1 MTTTQI
7 AETSVTVNNNSPIQD
22 YVQPDDQ
29 IQPTFEMTPGSK
41 PFTRRE
47 LETKCASLGQFFSLS
62 LATVPEVFAKV
73 NHIKKNDQKAWES
86 CYNFD
91 IIIVDYWVIS
101 IIIYTHSLFWVL
113 CLKSHLLNSFAFKIY
128 QTTRF
133 KRVWS
138 TDWWLT
144 FRISVASKKWMR
156 VLGVT
161 FTHDSIR
168 VHSPMHLGKWA
179 TGSTSPNSIYLY
191 WGALLLGRHCQR
203 S

>member
-1 MTTTQI
+1 MTTAQI

-29 IQPTFEMTPGSK
+29 TEPTFEMSPGSK

-91 IIIVDYWVIS
+91 ISWAIE
-101 IIIYTHSLFWVL
+101 SL
-113 CLKSHLLNSFAFKIY
+113 
-128 QTTRF
+128 Q
-133 KRVWS
+133 
-138 TDWWLT
+138 
-144 FRISVASKKWMR
+144 
-156 VLGVT
+156 
-161 FTHDSIR
+161 
-168 VHSPMHLGKWA
+168 
-179 TGSTSPNSIYLY
+179 
-191 WGALLLGRHCQR
+191 
-203 S
+203 